1 MRYPNEHIEAYRQSA
16 SELENHIIDEFKAGR
31 LSRRELMMRGTIVG
45 MSIPMLGLIADGAM
59 AAPTRVA
66 AAKAGGNLRVAVSKS
81 ATSFEPPELAEQAE
95 IITAHIPG
103 EQLCFADS
111 KSKLIPILA
120 ESWSPSN
127 GGKTWTFKLRAG
139 VKFHDGT
146 PMTADDVVA
155 TFERLVPSAYAGVL
169 SAGSTKALDP
179 LTVQFNLNAANGLF
193 PYQTAQ
199 TVYQAVIL
207 KKDYQKG
214 DWVAK
219 NMNGTG
225 PYKLQSFTPD
235 LSAKFVRNPDWW
247 GTKAGFTNPLDSVDI
262 QYLDGNAKVLA
273 LKGGQVDMVD
283 QISYLDSKS
292 IGASFKIIPLRAATH
307 RQLFMNTTSPLF
319 KDKRVRQAIA
329 LTLNRPGNV
338 KTLWGDKA
346 EIGNDHPF
354 WPGYVFS
361 NNSLP
366 QKKQTYQK
374 AKALLA
380 AAGKSDLSLTLS
392 FYQNLEMPQYAS
404 LAQQQIKKAGV
415 NVKLKSYTSKQF
427 FAGNIQD
434 ARKKRAS
441 PWLSVDMG
449 IVDWGHRAVPTIYLT
464 RGLSHYA
471 GDWNSSR
478 FNNKNYDNLVKA
490 FLASTDLQTQ
500 KSNATKIEKLLSDE
514 TPAIISYFYNFIA
527 ATTTKVQNYTP
538 DGLGVVNLRN
548 VSMA

>member
-1 MRYPNEHIEAYRQSA
+1 VTDK
-16 SELENHIIDEFKAGR
+16 DEPLVLRTDDG
-31 LSRRELMMRGTIVG
+31 
-45 MSIPMLGLIADGAM
+45 GL
-59 AAPTRVA
+59 
-66 AAKAGGNLRVAVSKS
+66 
-81 ATSFEPPELAEQAE
+81 
-95 IITAHIPG
+95 
-103 EQLCFADS
+103 
-111 KSKLIPILA
+111 
-120 ESWSPSN
+120 
-127 GGKTWTFKLRAG
+127 
-139 VKFHDGT
+139 
-146 PMTADDVVA
+146 
-155 TFERLVPSAYAGVL
+155 
-169 SAGSTKALDP
+169 
-179 LTVQFNLNAANGLF
+179 
-193 PYQTAQ
+193 
-199 TVYQAVIL
+199 
-207 KKDYQKG
+207 
-214 DWVAK
+214 
-219 NMNGTG
+219 
-225 PYKLQSFTPD
+225 
-235 LSAKFVRNPDWW
+235 
-247 GTKAGFTNPLDSVDI
+247 
-262 QYLDGNAKVLA
+262 
-273 LKGGQVDMVD
+273 
-283 QISYLDSKS
+283 
-292 IGASFKIIPLRAATH
+292 
-307 RQLFMNTTSPLF
+307 TT
-319 KDKRVRQAIA
+319 

-434 ARKKRAS
+434 ARKKGAS